1 MVDPLAMHLR
11 SAYFLPLGVLLVL
24 PGCSKEQPHES
35 KSEPVASVDK
45 TAGMDPEL
53 ARAVAAASS
62 RAKTTAAPDG
72 SGGPPPNGIFPPG
85 AADAEIKP
93 GAPPKITLGG
103 TGSEPR
109 VSLAPAQPKPG
120 WKTQGTFELQVS
132 SGPQQAPIPFE
143 LSVAIEAQ
151 KPKSA
156 PADAGAPS
164 DTVAMT
170 AKVLGAKLGVSGIP
184 QDLELAVGK
193 LKGSKVEYQVLPD
206 GGGTGFHTEV
216 APGAESVRDQL
227 RQLSDALALVTLPVP
242 SEPLGTGAYWMAT
255 SREGVFG
262 LDLVTYR
269 LVKVESVKDGAVT
282 LSVGTKRYATS
293 KRFDFEGLPP
303 DAPHELS
310 DFQCKSQGKL
320 VLKTG
325 TPFPQSGELDS
336 GLLASLPLPGQENA
350 AGTLQ
355 VQTHVTLDFAKH

>member
-11 SAYFLPLGVLLVL
+11 SAYWLPLGVLLAL
-24 PGCSKEQPHES
+24 PSCSKEQQHERT
-35 KSEPVASVDK
+35 SEPVASVDK
-45 TAGMDPEL
+45 NAGLDPEL

-62 RAKTTAAPDG
+62 RAKPTGAPDS

-85 AADAEIKP
+85 GADAEIKP

-120 WKTQGTFELQVS
+120 WKTQGTIQLQVS

-143 LSVAIEAQ
+143 LTVAIEAQ
-151 KPKSA
+151 KPKGA
-156 PADAGAPS
+156 AADAGAPS
-164 DTVAMT
+164 DSVAMT
-170 AKVLGAKLGVSGIP
+170 AKVLGVKLGLSGIP
-184 QDLELAVGK
+184 HDLELAVAK
-193 LKGSKVEYQVLPD
+193 LKGSKVEYEVSHD
-206 GGGTGFHTEV
+206 GAGTGFHTEV

-242 SEPLGTGAYWMAT
+242 SEPLGTGAYWMTT

-269 LVKVESVKDGAVT
+269 LVKVEAVKGDSVT

-310 DFQCKSQGKL
+310 EFQCKSEGKL
-320 VLKTG
+320 VMQKG
-325 TPFPQSGELDS
+325 TPFPQSGDLDS
-336 GLLASLPLPGQENA
+336 GLLASLPLPGQENQ

>member
-1 MVDPLAMHLR
+1 MHPR
-11 SAYFLPLGVLLVL
+11 SAYWLPLGVLLAL
-24 PGCSKEQPHES
+24 PACSKEQQHERT
-35 KSEPVASVDK
+35 SEPAASVDK
-45 TAGMDPEL
+45 NATLDPEL

-62 RAKTTAAPDG
+62 RAKPTAAPDS
-72 SGGPPPNGIFPPG
+72 SGGPPANGIFPPG

-120 WKTQGTFELQVS
+120 WRTQGTFELQVS
-132 SGPQQAPIPFE
+132 SGPQAAPIPFE
-143 LSVAIEAQ
+143 IAVSIEAQ

-156 PADAGAPS
+156 PADAGAPVS
-164 DTVAMT
+164 DSVAMT
-170 AKVLGAKLGVSGIP
+170 AKVLGAKIGVSGIP
-184 QDLELAVGK
+184 HDLELAVAK
-193 LKGSKVEYQVLPD
+193 LKGSKVEYQVSPD
-206 GGGTGFHTEV
+206 GAGSGYHTEV

-242 SEPLGTGAYWMAT
+242 SDPLGTGAYWMAT

-269 LVKVESVKDGAVT
+269 LVKVEAVKGDSVT

-310 DFQCKSQGKL
+310 EFQCKSEGKL
-320 VLKTG
+320 VLKAG
-325 TPFPQSGELDS
+325 TPFPQSGDLDS
-336 GLLASLPLPGQENA
+336 GLLASLPLPGQENQ